1 MLYSCC
7 GQLKCNGNNWTVIC
21 NLLHSTYYGL
31 QPYSYLVKKCTCVYV
46 WTYICLFVQGDPG
59 DTGDDGEPGDPGV
72 PGVTGMAGIDVSC
85 HTMELCIYL
94 MN

>member
-1 MLYSCC
+1 MY
-7 GQLKCNGNNWTVIC
+7 
-21 NLLHSTYYGL
+21 TYV
-31 QPYSYLVKKCTCVYV
+31 Q
-46 WTYICLFVQGDPG
+46 TYICLFVQGDPG